1 MKREVTGEEQAAKD
15 KAPASREKGAKVE
28 AKAEAQPESKTETKA
43 KARPAAKPEAKT
55 ETKAKARPAA
65 KPEAKTE
72 TKPAAK
78 APVKPEAKPVEK
90 AGTKT
95 AARPAAKPEAKA
107 AAKAVTKPGVKTE
120 AKTETRTAAK
130 PEAKV
135 EAKPV
140 AKPEVKPEP
149 EVAVKEEVKPE
160 IKVEP
165 KVEAKPAAK
174 PRVVIPRRLTVKQLA
189 DILGI
194 GAIDAIKHLMRNGVM
209 ASMNQVIEFE
219 VASVVAEES
228 GFEVKEESAA
238 SAEAVTRL
246 RPQLADESKALRP
259 RPPVVTIMGH
269 VDHGKTK
276 LLDAIRQTNVVD
288 SEAGQITQHIGAYQ
302 VEVHGQKITFLDTPG
317 HEAFTAMRARGAQ
330 VTDIAVLVVAADDGV
345 MPQTIE
351 AINHAK
357 AAGVPIVV
365 AINKVDKPTANVDR
379 VKQQLADYGVIIEE
393 WGGDVIAVPVSAK
406 RGDGIP
412 DLLDNLLIV
421 AEVEELKADPNRPA
435 AGVVIEARLDSSRGS
450 VATMLVQTGT
460 LEVGDYIVVGD
471 NWGRVKAMFDD
482 KGRRVRKAEPS
493 FPVGVMGLS
502 SVPQAGDILTAVR
515 SERDAR
521 AEAERRRKD
530 KEIGSAARTT
540 KLSSLFAQIQAG
552 SVKELSIV
560 LKTDVQGSIEPIKDS
575 LEKLGTADIKV
586 RIVHAGSG
594 SITENDVLLAI
605 ASKGIIIGFNA
616 RPEPGAK
623 RMADQE
629 GVDIRSY
636 QVIYTLV
643 EDVGK
648 ALAGMLEP
656 TYAEVIEGH
665 GEVRAVFSISK
676 NKIAGVYV
684 TDGKISRGSSARVL
698 RKGKVVFEG
707 QLASLKHFKENV
719 REIASGFEC
728 GVGIEGF
735 SNFEVGDILES
746 YRKEKV

>member
-15 KAPASREKGAKVE
+15 KAPATRKRGAKAEVPAGAQPETKAEPKAKAKPAAKTE
-28 AKAEAQPESKTETKA
+28 AKAEV
-43 KARPAAKPEAKT
+43 KP
-55 ETKAKARPAA
+55 
-65 KPEAKTE
+65 E

-78 APVKPEAKPVEK
+78 APAKPEAKPVAKSEAK
-90 AGTKT
+90 PT
-95 AARPAAKPEAKA
+95 AKPAAKPEVKA
-107 AAKAVTKPGVKTE
+107 AAKPVPKPEVKAE
-120 AKTETRTAAK
+120 AKTETKAAPK
-130 PEAKV
+130 PEAKA

-140 AKPEVKPEP
+140 AKPEAKPEPKPEP

-160 IKVEP
+160 IKAEPKIEP

-174 PRVVIPRRLTVKQLA
+174 LKVVIPTRLTVKQLA

-194 GAIDAIKHLMRNGVM
+194 SAIDAIKHLMRNGVM

-219 VASVVAEES
+219 VASVVAAEL

-238 SAEAVTRL
+238 AAEAVTRL

-288 SEAGQITQHIGAYQ
+288 TEAGQITQHIGAYQ

-365 AINKVDKPTANVDR
+365 AVNKVDKPTANVDR

-412 DLLDNLLIV
+412 DLLENLLLV

-435 AGVVIEARLDSSRGS
+435 AGVVIEAKLDSSRGS
-450 VATMLVQTGT
+450 VATMLIQTGT

-493 FPVGVMGLS
+493 TPVGVMGLS
-502 SVPQAGDILTAVR
+502 SVPLAGDILTAVR

-521 AEAERRRKD
+521 AEAERRRKE
-530 KEIGSAARTT
+530 KEMGSAART
-540 KLSSLFAQIQAG
+540 
-552 SVKELSIV
+552 
-560 LKTDVQGSIEPIKDS
+560 
-575 LEKLGTADIKV
+575 
-586 RIVHAGSG
+586 
-594 SITENDVLLAI
+594 
-605 ASKGIIIGFNA
+605 
-616 RPEPGAK
+616 
-623 RMADQE
+623 
-629 GVDIRSY
+629 
-636 QVIYTLV
+636 
-643 EDVGK
+643 
-648 ALAGMLEP
+648 
-656 TYAEVIEGH
+656 
-665 GEVRAVFSISK
+665 
-676 NKIAGVYV
+676 
-684 TDGKISRGSSARVL
+684 
-698 RKGKVVFEG
+698 
-707 QLASLKHFKENV
+707 
-719 REIASGFEC
+719 
-728 GVGIEGF
+728 
-735 SNFEVGDILES
+735 
-746 YRKEKV
+746 

>member
-15 KAPASREKGAKVE
+15 KAPATRKRGAKAEVPAGAQPETKAEPKAKAKPAAKTE
-28 AKAEAQPESKTETKA
+28 AKAEV
-43 KARPAAKPEAKT
+43 KP
-55 ETKAKARPAA
+55 
-65 KPEAKTE
+65 E

-78 APVKPEAKPVEK
+78 APAKPEAKPVAKSEAK
-90 AGTKT
+90 PT
-95 AARPAAKPEAKA
+95 AKPAAKPEVKA
-107 AAKAVTKPGVKTE
+107 AAKPVPKPEVKAE
-120 AKTETRTAAK
+120 AKTETKAAPK
-130 PEAKV
+130 PEAKA

-140 AKPEVKPEP
+140 AKPEAKPEPKPEP

-160 IKVEP
+160 IKAEPKIEP

-174 PRVVIPRRLTVKQLA
+174 LKVVIPTRLTVKQLA

-194 GAIDAIKHLMRNGVM
+194 SAIDAIKHLMRNGVM

-219 VASVVAEES
+219 VASVVAAEL

-238 SAEAVTRL
+238 AAEAVTRL

-288 SEAGQITQHIGAYQ
+288 TEAGQITQHIGAYQ

-365 AINKVDKPTANVDR
+365 AVNKVDKPTANVDR

-412 DLLDNLLIV
+412 DLLENLLLV

-435 AGVVIEARLDSSRGS
+435 AGVVIEAKLDSSRGS
-450 VATMLVQTGT
+450 VATMLIQTGT

-493 FPVGVMGLS
+493 TPVGVMGLS
-502 SVPQAGDILTAVR
+502 SVPLAGDILTAVR

-521 AEAERRRKD
+521 AEAERRRKE
-530 KEIGSAARTT
+530 KEMGSAARTT

-552 SVKELSIV
+552 SVKELNIV

-605 ASKGIIIGFNA
+605 ASKGIIIGFNS

-676 NKIAGVYV
+676 GKIAGVYV
-684 TDGKISRGSSARVL
+684 TDGKISRGSSVKVM
-698 RKGKVVFEG
+698 RKGHAVFEG

-735 SNFEVGDILES
+735 SDFEVGDILES

>member
-1 MKREVTGEEQAAKD
+1 MARKVTGEEQATKD
-15 KAPASREKGAKVE
+15 KAPTTPKRG
-28 AKAEAQPESKTETKA
+28 AKAEAKTEVQPETKA
-43 KARPAAKPEAKT
+43 EPRPRAKPVAKTEAKTGTKQAAKTAAKTAAKPAEKAEAEPST
-55 ETKAKARPAA
+55 RA
-65 KPEAKTE
+65 
-72 TKPAAK
+72 
-78 APVKPEAKPVEK
+78 VAKPVTK
-90 AGTKT
+90 AADKPVTK
-95 AARPAAKPEAKA
+95 PEVKVEAKPEAKA
-107 AAKAVTKPGVKTE
+107 ADKPVTKPEVKTE
-120 AKTETRTAAK
+120 VK
-130 PEAKV
+130 PEAKA
-135 EAKPV
+135 EAE
-140 AKPEVKPEP
+140 AKPEVRPEP

-165 KVEAKPAAK
+165 RVEAKPVVK
-174 PRVVIPRRLTVKQLA
+174 PSVVIPHRLTVKQLA

-194 GAIDAIKHLMRNGVM
+194 SAIDAIKHLMRKGVM
-209 ASMNQVIEFE
+209 ASMNQVIEYE
-219 VASVVAEES
+219 IASVVAEES
-228 GFEVKEESAA
+228 GFEVKKESAA
-238 SAEAVTRL
+238 STETVTRL
-246 RPQLADESKALRP
+246 RPQAADEIKALKP

-288 SEAGQITQHIGAYQ
+288 TEAGQITQHIGAYQ
-302 VEVHGQKITFLDTPG
+302 VEVRGQKITFLDTPG

-365 AINKVDKPTANVDR
+365 AINKVDKPTANVER
-379 VKQQLADYGVIIEE
+379 VKQQLADHGVIIEE

-406 RGDGIP
+406 RGDGIS
-412 DLLDNLLIV
+412 DLLENLLLV

-435 AGVVIEARLDSSRGS
+435 VGVVIEARLDSSRGS
-450 VATMLVQTGT
+450 LATILVQTGT

-493 FPVGVMGLS
+493 TPVSIMGLS
-502 SVPQAGDILTAVR
+502 NVPQAGDILTAVG
-515 SERDAR
+515 SEREAR
-521 AEAERRRKD
+521 AEAERRRKE
-530 KEIGSAARTT
+530 KESSSATRTT

-552 SVKELSIV
+552 SVKELNIV

-575 LEKLGTADIKV
+575 LEKLGTSDIKV

-605 ASKGIIIGFNA
+605 ASKGIIIGFNT

-623 RMADQE
+623 RLADQE

-665 GEVRAVFSISK
+665 GEVRAVFNISK
-676 NKIAGVYV
+676 GKIAGVYV
-684 TDGKISRGSSARVL
+684 TDGKISRGSSVRVL
-698 RKGKVVFEG
+698 RKGQVIFEG
-707 QLASLKHFKENV
+707 QIASLKHFKENV

-735 SNFEVGDILES
+735 SDFEVGDILES
-746 YRKEKV
+746 YRKERV

>member
-1 MKREVTGEEQAAKD
+1 MKRESSGDEQATK
-15 KAPASREKGAKVE
+15 EKTQAARKRGT
-28 AKAEAQPESKTETKA
+28 KAEVKAAQTEGGTEAKA
-43 KARPAAKPEAKT
+43 KARPTAKT
-55 ETKAKARPAA
+55 TT
-65 KPEAKTE
+65 KTE
-72 TKPAAK
+72 
-78 APVKPEAKPVEK
+78 
-90 AGTKT
+90 TKT
-95 AARPAAKPEAKA
+95 AARSASKPAVKPVAKAETKTAPKAAAKPETKTTIE
-107 AAKAVTKPGVKTE
+107 AVTKTEVKAEARPGPKAPAKAQEKSVVKAE
-120 AKTETRTAAK
+120 VKPQAK
-130 PEAKV
+130 PEMKR
-135 EAKPV
+135 
-140 AKPEVKPEP
+140 EP
-149 EVAVKEEVKPE
+149 EVAIKEEIKPE
-160 IKVEP
+160 IKIEP
-165 KVEAKPAAK
+165 KVEAKPLAK
-174 PRVVIPRRLTVKQLA
+174 PKVVVPRRLTVKQLA

-194 GAIDAIKHLMRNGVM
+194 NAIDVIKHLMRNGVM
-209 ASMNQVIEFE
+209 ASMNQVIEYG

-228 GFEVKEESAA
+228 GFEVKEESTAA
-238 SAEAVTRL
+238 AEAITRL
-246 RPQLADESKALRP
+246 RPQLADESKVLKP

-288 SEAGQITQHIGAYQ
+288 TEAGQITQHIGAYQ
-302 VEVHGQKITFLDTPG
+302 VEVHGQRITFLDTPG

-379 VKQQLADYGVIIEE
+379 VKQQLADHGVIIEE
-393 WGGDVIAVPVSAK
+393 WGGDVVSVPVSAK
-406 RGDGIP
+406 RGDGVP
-412 DLLDNLLIV
+412 DLLENLLVV
-421 AEVEELKADPNRPA
+421 AEVEELKADPNQPA

-450 VATMLVQTGT
+450 LATVLVQNGT

-493 FPVGVMGLS
+493 TPVGVMGLS
-502 SVPQAGDILTAVR
+502 SVPQAGDILTVVR
-515 SERDAR
+515 SEREAR
-521 AEAERRRKD
+521 AEAERRRR
-530 KEIGSAARTT
+530 ERELSSATRTT

-552 SVKELSIV
+552 SVKELNIV

-605 ASKGIIIGFNA
+605 ASKGIIIGFNT

-636 QVIYTLV
+636 QVIYTLL

-676 NKIAGVYV
+676 GKIAGVYV
-684 TDGKISRGSSARVL
+684 TDGKISRGSTARIL
-698 RKGKVVFEG
+698 RKGQSVFEG
-707 QLASLKHFKENV
+707 QMASLKHFKENV

-735 SNFEVGDILES
+735 SDFEVGDIIES